1 MPWPF
6 HLLQEITY
14 IVVVGAGI
22 HAHVLGAHS
31 ERLDGACL
39 PPQRQASPQRLVH
52 NLLDW
57 LSSAPRLR
65 LELFG
70 NILVER
76 QGSSHIMML

>member
-1 MPWPF
+1 MPRPF
-6 HLLQEITY
+6 HLLQEVTH

-22 HAHVLGAHS
+22 HAHVLDAHS
-31 ERLDGACL
+31 ERPNGARL
-39 PPQRQASPQRLVH
+39 SPQHQASAQRLIH

-57 LSSAPRLR
+57 LSGAPRLR

-76 QGSSHIMML
+76 